1 MDSRTGYDVG
11 LRGRCRVSGFN
22 ESSVEGLAMASML
35 AW

>member
-11 LRGRCRVSGFN
+11 LRVGAGYLAFN

-35 AW
+35 A